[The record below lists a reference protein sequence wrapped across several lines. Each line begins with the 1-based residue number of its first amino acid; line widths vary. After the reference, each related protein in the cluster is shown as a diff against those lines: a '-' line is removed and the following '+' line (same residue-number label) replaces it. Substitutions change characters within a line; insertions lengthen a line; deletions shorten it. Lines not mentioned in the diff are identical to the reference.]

1 MLTLIAFIFTLG
13 LLITVHEYGHF
24 QMAKWCGVKVLKF
37 SIGFG
42 KPLWN
47 KKIGPDQTEF
57 IIAAIPL
64 GGYVKMLDEHES
76 INTDEQAKHD
86 MQRALNR
93 QAVGKRIA
101 IVLAGPA
108 ANLLLAI
115 ILYWGLFMMDIV
127 GMKPIIGNVIDNS
140 PAALASLKHG
150 ETIQKI
156 NGKEIATWQ
165 DARWVLL
172 NESLK
177 KNSVEIQAVNDNQEI
192 HLHQLSLSNL
202 NDDNFDQDILD
213 KLGLSV
219 YQPDIPARIGE
230 ITKNSPADM
239 AGLKSNDL
247 VIEINKIKVSVWE
260 DFVQEV
266 RKHPQTP
273 LAMVVARHQQ
283 EVRLTVTPEAIVEN
297 DKTVGRIGATFR
309 IEQTEL
315 SKLFVTTHYSTPQ
328 AFVKAVEKTWDT
340 SIFSLK
346 MLGNM
351 VTGDVSWKSMS
362 GPVTIASY
370 AGQSANMGIK
380 VFIAFLALISIS
392 IGVLN
397 LLPIPVLDGG
407 HFMYYMAEIFTGKP
421 VSEATM
427 ITGQKIGFALLG
439 SMMVLALYN
448 DINRLITG

>member
-1 MLTLIAFIFTLG
+1 M
-13 LLITVHEYGHF
+13 
-24 QMAKWCGVKVLKF
+24 MGV
-37 SIGFG
+37 
-42 KPLWN
+42 
-47 KKIGPDQTEF
+47 
-57 IIAAIPL
+57 
-64 GGYVKMLDEHES
+64 
-76 INTDEQAKHD
+76 
-86 MQRALNR
+86 
-93 QAVGKRIA
+93 
-101 IVLAGPA
+101 
-108 ANLLLAI
+108 
-115 ILYWGLFMMDIV
+115 V
-127 GMKPIIGNVIDNS
+127 GMKPIIGNVVDNS
-140 PAALASLKHG
+140 PAASASLKLG

-156 NGKEIATWQ
+156 NGKEVATWQ
-165 DARWVLL
+165 DARWILL

-177 KNSVEIQAVNDNQEI
+177 KNSVEIQAINGNQEI
-192 HLHQLSLSNL
+192 HLHQLNLSGL
-202 NDDNFDQDILD
+202 NDDDFNQDILD

-230 ITKNSPADM
+230 VTKNSPADL
-239 AGLKSNDL
+239 AGLKTNDL
-247 VIEINKIKVSVWE
+247 VVQINKIKVNVWE
-260 DFVQEV
+260 DFVQEI
-266 RKHPQTP
+266 RKYPNTP
-273 LAMVVARHQQ
+273 LAITVMRNQQ
-283 EVRLTVTPEAIVEN
+283 EVTLIVSPEAIVEN

-315 SKLFVTTHYSTPQ
+315 NKLFVTTHYSAIQ
-328 AFVKAVEKTWDT
+328 AFAKAVEKTWDT

-351 VTGDVSWKSMS
+351 VTGQVSWKSMS

-370 AGQSANMGIK
+370 AGQSANMGVK

-397 LLPIPVLDGG
+397 LLPVPVLDGG

-427 ITGQKIGFALLG
+427 IIGQKIGFALLG